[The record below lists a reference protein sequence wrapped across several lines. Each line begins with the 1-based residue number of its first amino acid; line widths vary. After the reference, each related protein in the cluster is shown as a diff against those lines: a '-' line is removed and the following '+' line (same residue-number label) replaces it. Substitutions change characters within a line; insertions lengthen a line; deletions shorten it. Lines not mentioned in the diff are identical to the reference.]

1 MRMIVA
7 FSLTLVAAFSQ
18 DVLDRKIKAH
28 IDGDWIVAQ
37 QGTDETLQRIRVAVW
52 GSWKEALQARF
63 EQLDDDP
70 EQEYV
75 VISRNG
81 GTGPYYKLQI
91 IDFRPSG
98 ILILAFDSMGVPEI
112 LDGKIMLGMQQEYQ
126 GAGTVPIYRE
136 YRFKS
141 SQLVSAED

>member
-1 MRMIVA
+1 MRLIVA
-7 FSLTLVAAFSQ
+7 IVLTLGAAFSQ
-18 DVLDRKIKAH
+18 EVVDRKITAH

-37 QGTDETLQRIRVAVW
+37 QGSDETLQSIRVAVW
-52 GSWKEALQARF
+52 GSWKERLQARF
-63 EQLDDDP
+63 EQLDNDP

-81 GTGPYYKLQI
+81 GTGPYYQLQI

-98 ILILAFDSMGVPEI
+98 ILIWAYESMGVPEI
-112 LDGKIMLGMQQEYQ
+112 LDGKIMLGMRQEYQ
-126 GAGTVPIYRE
+126 GARTVPIYRE
-136 YRFKS
+136 YRYKS